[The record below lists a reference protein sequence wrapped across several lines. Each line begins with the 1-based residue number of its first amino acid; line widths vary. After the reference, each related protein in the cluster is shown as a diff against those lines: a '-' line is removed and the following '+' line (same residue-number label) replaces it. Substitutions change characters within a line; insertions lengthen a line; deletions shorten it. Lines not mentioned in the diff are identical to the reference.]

1 MYFLYFCILFF
12 NDKKMKQYY
21 YLDGQKQYG
30 PFSKTMLKSLG
41 VTEDTLVWYEGLSDW
56 KNAKDI
62 EDLSD
67 LFQKDPTPPTLP
79 KKSKKKTIIWCSV
92 VLLTL
97 VVLSVVGF
105 IGYDLYEQKQYEN
118 IVNKEQFNPKW
129 YLSLDDEEFNGFT
142 LRGNITNISSYTAY
156 KNIQIAFSYYG
167 QNNEVLQTD
176 TYVIAGPVYCGSSI
190 SFKVKIRNPKGL
202 KKKLKWEKWS
212 AEIIGAETNN

>member
-1 MYFLYFCILFF
+1 
-12 NDKKMKQYY
+12 MKQYY

-105 IGYDLYEQKQYEN
+105 VGYDLYEQKQYEN
-118 IVNKEQFNPKW
+118 IVNKEQYNPKW

-142 LRGNITNISSYTAY
+142 LRGNIANISSYTAY

-190 SFKVKIRNPKGL
+190 SFKVKIRNPQGL
-202 KKKLKWEKWS
+202 KKKLKWDKWG
-212 AEIIGAETNN
+212 AEIIGAETND